1 MVRELY
7 VHEINV
13 PQPSALVEI
22 DADGPIFLVTFTA
35 CANYLFGAPLDAIRG
50 PHDEHHVVLRPKG
63 AGSWYL
69 AASGPWSGRY
79 RFVLADGTTDWID
92 FYLKVSG
99 FG

>member
-13 PQPSALVEI
+13 PDPSALVEI
-22 DADGPIFLVTFTA
+22 DADVPVFLLTFTA
-35 CANYLFGAPLDAIRG
+35 CATYLFGGPLDAIRG
-50 PHDEHHVVLRPKG
+50 PYEQHHIVLRPNG
-63 AGSWYL
+63 SGSWYL
-69 AASGPWSGRY
+69 AGSSPGSGKY
-79 RFVLADGTTDWID
+79 RFVLTGATTDWND